1 VPPIPPTVKPPP
13 PRPPILIPFP
23 GGDDVLGKGRYP
35 RVVGWSTGATDIVV
49 NLMTGERVWYGD
61 RLDIPETTMPES
73 FTVIERSNILPPV
86 RDFEMGSVD
95 VRVTRRGVTFKG
107 KKGKPKAKKPARPM
121 EMKENRGGT
130 LNL

>member
-1 VPPIPPTVKPPP
+1 
-13 PRPPILIPFP
+13 
-23 GGDDVLGKGRYP
+23 
-35 RVVGWSTGATDIVV
+35 
-49 NLMTGERVWYGD
+49 MTGERVWYGD